1 MAPDHSLVLP
11 TFAQPLELHTKR
23 CVLRQWKD
31 SDLPA
36 WAAMNADADVRRYFP
51 SVASVEQ
58 ALGEAQRCRD
68 AIAQRGWGMWALEVP
83 GVMPFAGFV
92 GLNAPHY
99 DAPWIPAVEIGWRLT
114 RAAWGQ
120 GLATEAAIAA
130 LDFGFTHLQL
140 RQIVAI
146 TVPANT
152 PSRRVMDRLGMV
164 RDEAADF
171 DHPRIEAGHPL
182 QRHVLYLVQQR
193 LATAPA

>member
-1 MAPDHSLVLP
+1 MSAEAYLVLP
-11 TFAQPLELHTKR
+11 TFAQPLELHTRR

-36 WAAMNADADVRRYFP
+36 WVAMNADAEVRRYFP

-120 GLATEAAIAA
+120 GLATESANAA
-130 LDFGFTHLQL
+130 LDFAFTQL
-140 RQIVAI
+140 KLREIVAI

-152 PSRRVMDRLGMV
+152 PSRRVMGRLGMV
-164 RDEAADF
+164 RDEAGDF
-171 DHPRIEAGHPL
+171 DHPRIEAGHAL
-182 QRHVLYLVQQR
+182 QRHVLYRAQQR